1 MLSKLNLGAALS
13 RIGRTEDPLI
23 VGEVNSTHIKLVRLL
38 GPFVWH
44 HHADEDEMFLVLK
57 GELEMNVREAAGAD
71 AQAGAGAEP
80 EARRADSAFVERRI
94 VLAEGEMIVIPRGVE
109 HMPVAHQEC
118 HILLV
123 EPASTLNT
131 GNVRNEKTRDTL
143 ARL

>member
-1 MLSKLNLGAALS
+1 MLTKLNLAAALT
-13 RIGRTEDPLI
+13 RIDRTEDPLI

-57 GELEMNVREAAGAD
+57 GELEMNVREPSTENAT
-71 AQAGAGAEP
+71 GAGATAGTP
-80 EARRADSAFVERRI
+80 ATPAALIERRI

-109 HMPVAHQEC
+109 HMPVAHREC

-131 GNVRNEKTRDTL
+131 GNVRNDKTRDTL